1 MVTIVSSSVSYLI
14 QTESLPTMIIFFLL
28 IHCLII
34 KIASKNDSKTTM
46 RGTYEVNMLDNPIIY
61 IHYLPCNEHPLQSN
75 RILCTCL
82 QKTKVKWVVQI
93 SFYQLLFIL
102 FKYYMLQ
109 LEICGKNMYSMPL
122 GIWEVCVHCVF
133 WTYPN

>member
-46 RGTYEVNMLDNPIIY
+46 RGTYEVKMLDNP
-61 IHYLPCNEHPLQSN
+61 
-75 RILCTCL
+75 
-82 QKTKVKWVVQI
+82 
-93 SFYQLLFIL
+93 
-102 FKYYMLQ
+102 
-109 LEICGKNMYSMPL
+109 
-122 GIWEVCVHCVF
+122 
-133 WTYPN
+133 